1 MHRRQVLGS
10 LVAMTALPRA
20 AQGQQLPVIGFLGSE
35 APELWRDRLE
45 AFRQGLGETGFVEG
59 QSVLVSYLWAGG
71 QNDRLEGLA
80 AELVRRR
87 VAVIVVLGSTRS
99 ALAAKNATSE
109 IPVVVR
115 VAVDPIGAGLVSSL
129 GRPGGNV
136 TGWTTLGAQIGPKQ
150 LQLLREI
157 LPAGAVVG
165 VLVNQ
170 TNPII
175 AAPLTRDV
183 PAAAASFGFIPL
195 VVEASTNAEIDAAF
209 ARLAAAKA
217 AAVVIGA
224 DTFFNARNDRIVA
237 LALRNGMASVSAY
250 REHAVAGGLMSYGGS
265 VAEASRQVG
274 IYVGRILKGERPA
287 DLPVQQV
294 ARLDL
299 VINLKTAAT
308 LGITIPPSLMARTE
322 EIIE

>member
-10 LVAMTALPRA
+10 LVAMTVLPRA
-20 AQGQQLPVIGFLGSE
+20 AQAQQLPVIGFLGSE
-35 APELWRDRLE
+35 APELWRDRLQ
-45 AFRQGLGETGFVEG
+45 AFREGLGEAGFVEG

-71 QNDRLEGLA
+71 QNERLEGLA

-109 IPVVVR
+109 IPVVMR

-136 TGWTTLGAQIGPKQ
+136 TGWTTLGAQMAPKQ

-165 VLVNQ
+165 VLVNP
-170 TNPII
+170 TNPILAGPQI
-175 AAPLTRDV
+175 REF
-183 PAAAASFGFIPL
+183 PAAAEAFGLTPL

-209 ARLAAAKA
+209 DKLAVARA

-224 DTFFNARNDRIVA
+224 DSFFNARNDRIVA
-237 LALRNGMASVSAY
+237 LALRGSMASVSAY

-299 VINLKTAAT
+299 VINMKTAAT